1 VGENDRKLLKEIRRN
16 PGPGREMI
24 RTIPQDALTTWA
36 QKLEDLKSEVA
47 AILEEEREEKQVLY
61 IRSLNASPFPN
72 VYLIS

>member
-24 RTIPQDALTTWA
+24 RTLPVDALTTWA
-36 QKLEDLKSEVA
+36 KKLEGLKSEVA

-61 IRSLNASPFPN
+61 IRPLDVSPFFD
-72 VYLIS
+72 VYLS